1 MSHFEFQQLA
11 GVVLGLTDKQIDDI
25 IDNDEDFDT
34 PLLEKFAID
43 FDQFTLIA
51 EELLKLTPVLTS
63 PLSGVV
69 DHAFVKQTKSGY
81 LAIIKM
87 PVKSLLVSN

>member
-63 PLSGVV
+63 PLSG
-69 DHAFVKQTKSGY
+69 
-81 LAIIKM
+81 
-87 PVKSLLVSN
+87 